1 MEGIGRK
8 EVTMSR
14 NRRIRFENTIIS
26 IIALASLALLILSFL
41 PSLPVSEKVQVS
53 LEMGKMVQRAFSIV
67 LLAASLQQM
76 KRKRV
81 EWCIAVLI
89 LCMNFVRCFSGFHH
103 PAHLVIM
110 AGDRA
115 LAVAFVHFREDFRNG
130 EGISRAKGIP
140 GFELVIFWFSWGGWG
155 YSCRLSVCG
164 QTLDPA
170 PHKQRAGY
178 SAL

>member
-76 KRKRV
+76 KRKK
-81 EWCIAVLI
+81 
-89 LCMNFVRCFSGFHH
+89 GG
-103 PAHLVIM
+103 LV
-110 AGDRA
+110 
-115 LAVAFVHFREDFRNG
+115 
-130 EGISRAKGIP
+130 
-140 GFELVIFWFSWGGWG
+140 
-155 YSCRLSVCG
+155 YCG
-164 QTLDPA
+164 
-170 PHKQRAGY
+170 H
-178 SAL
+178 S

>member
-76 KRKRV
+76 KRKKGGRV
-81 EWCIAVLI
+81 
-89 LCMNFVRCFSGFHH
+89 
-103 PAHLVIM
+103 
-110 AGDRA
+110 
-115 LAVAFVHFREDFRNG
+115 
-130 EGISRAKGIP
+130 
-140 GFELVIFWFSWGGWG
+140 
-155 YSCRLSVCG
+155 
-164 QTLDPA
+164 
-170 PHKQRAGY
+170 
-178 SAL
+178 

>member
-76 KRKRV
+76 KRKKGGMV
-81 EWCIAVLI
+81 YCGPYLMHEFCPLFFWVSL
-89 LCMNFVRCFSGFHH
+89 SG
-103 PAHLVIM
+103 P
-110 AGDRA
+110 
-115 LAVAFVHFREDFRNG
+115 
-130 EGISRAKGIP
+130 
-140 GFELVIFWFSWGGWG
+140 
-155 YSCRLSVCG
+155 LSYHG
-164 QTLDPA
+164 
-170 PHKQRAGY
+170 RG
-178 SAL
+178 